1 MKAGRRAQAGFTLI
15 EVMIAMLLGMV
26 GLIGTLA
33 IQQSIFNATGN
44 GADSAI
50 AGRLATR
57 ALEELTAR
65 VVDPGPPV
73 IDQLAGIANASWSA
87 PVYVAADGTSSA
99 TSGPLYRF
107 QQQTRVVNLGVG
119 LPYNVSVMVTFALDT
134 GRPKV
139 VRLDQQRWKTW

>member
-1 MKAGRRAQAGFTLI
+1 MKARRRVQAGFTLI

-44 GADSAI
+44 GSDSAI

-73 IDQLAGIANASWSA
+73 TDQLAGIANAAWSA

-119 LPYNVSVMVTFALDT
+119 QPYNVSVMITFALDT